1 MTTCEAVRGL
11 RDVCRATYK
20 WRLATI
26 GEAAACVV
34 REVVARYQPV
44 DELSVGVYVDV
55 ILTVVCGQSIA
66 YRLIYACYT
75 LGAHR
80 KVR

>member
-1 MTTCEAVRGL
+1 
-11 RDVCRATYK
+11 
-20 WRLATI
+20 
-26 GEAAACVV
+26 
-34 REVVARYQPV
+34 
-44 DELSVGVYVDV
+44 VDV
-55 ILTVVCGQSIA
+55 ILTVVCRQSIA